1 MKLYKLTDEHDQT
14 YNQTQWGENVTH
26 TVNGEGELCGLG
38 WIHAYTDPLLAV
50 LLNPIHANFVNP
62 HLWEAEGEIG
72 KTDHGLKV
80 GGTKVTTLTR
90 MALPVIMMEQRVRF
104 AILCAKHVCG
114 DTAWNRWADD
124 WLSGKDRAADA
135 AWAAADAAT
144 RAAEAAADVTTWAAT
159 WTATWAADAA
169 TWAATW
175 TATWAADA
183 AMWAVWS
190 AARAAQAA
198 QTAAWAAWAAADA
211 AGAAATA
218 ETDIDLIAIAHEA
231 VNEPTKANKE
241 DE

>member
-50 LLNPIHANFVNP
+50 LFNSIHTNFVNP

-80 GGTKVTTLTR
+80 GCTRVTTLTR
-90 MALPVIMMEQRVRF
+90 MALPVIMMDQRVRF

-124 WLSGKDRAADA
+124 WLSGKDRAARA
-135 AWAAADAAT
+135 AAAAADAAM
-144 RAAEAAADVTTWAAT
+144 RAAEAADVTTWAAT

-169 TWAATW
+169 MWAAQ
-175 TATWAADA
+175 TAAWSAADV

-198 QTAAWAAWAAADA
+198 WSAADA

-231 VNEPTKANKE
+231 VNEPTKANGE
-241 DE
+241 TE